1 MYHLKLFESNTANN
15 SGNNLTNQDQQGN
28 NDNTHVIASY
38 PLCNYCL
45 IKLRNL
51 CDFFAKIRLIRS
63 NIFKLKQNDSFD
75 EFIVVPGSFGQ
86 FKRSN
91 TISNRNGT
99 YSSSS
104 TSSSSTSSVSSS
116 SATTANGES
125 LNSTTHNIQLE
136 RTEESKLI
144 KLYIMMLLIRSKIFW
159 SKLGFWDTIDQI
171 NEINLDEIHYEA
183 FSYLIPKPTQQQQQ
197 QQGDIRSQSNFN
209 SPRQLVD
216 GRSVLSGS
224 ISSPSSTITKR
235 WSG

>member
-1 MYHLKLFESNTANN
+1 MYFCGEARNDSLEHCRLYHLKLFESNTANN

-144 KLYIMMLLIRSKIFW
+144 KLYIMMLLIRSKIF
-159 SKLGFWDTIDQI
+159 GV
-171 NEINLDEIHYEA
+171 N
-183 FSYLIPKPTQQQQQ
+183 
-197 QQGDIRSQSNFN
+197 
-209 SPRQLVD
+209 
-216 GRSVLSGS
+216 
-224 ISSPSSTITKR
+224 
-235 WSG
+235 